1 MTMNGDYSNRSKYIR
16 VDCKPEGSFPI
27 TAGPFG
33 HAKYYNPIYVG
44 SNGSENDVPVIFRRF
59 KR

>member
-27 TAGPFG
+27 TGRPFG
-33 HAKYYNPIYVG
+33 HF
-44 SNGSENDVPVIFRRF
+44 SNTITQSM
-59 KR
+59 